1 MLLMVKQIIVVVV
14 VPDLYLVAIV
24 DIVVQKMNSII
35 YMEISIAQNVLM
47 IIFGTVIAVANIS
60 KKKKHSLMK
69 KLMNVYA

>member
-1 MLLMVKQIIVVVV
+1 MLLMVKQIIVDVV

-24 DIVVQKMNSII
+24 DITVQKMNSII

-47 IIFGTVIAVANIS
+47 IIFGTVIVVANIL

-69 KLMNVYA
+69 KLMNVFA